1 MGLRSVHDAGG
12 AVTYADW
19 KRAHLVRAF
28 AVSGAFL
35 AGIVLEAVFRFDV
48 FAVALIAFF
57 VVLAGVGSVV
67 VFDESFTRWYD
78 RLHAERRGSWDEY

>member
-1 MGLRSVHDAGG
+1 
-12 AVTYADW
+12 VTYEAW

-28 AVSGAFL
+28 AVSCAFL

-57 VVLAGVGSVV
+57 VVLTGIGSVV
-67 VFDESFTRWYD
+67 LFEETLQRWYE